1 MGEERRSEPGDA
13 DRPEKV
19 GDEEVPAEGEGGAR
33 TRRMGRISDEEGQLS
48 YGTYLRVPE
57 LLSLQTPVAD
67 PAAHDEL
74 LFITVHQA
82 FELWFK
88 EMAFE
93 LESARDRMIEG
104 ETYAPRHYLER
115 VHAIARILIEQ
126 IGVLETMSPQDFL
139 EFRSNLSPASGFQ
152 SLGFREIEFISG
164 LRNRSY
170 LNLAETGE
178 ERARLEGRLR
188 EPSLWDGFRAAMDR
202 HGLPM
207 PAGDEEA
214 RRASL
219 IKLFRDRD
227 AFGELFALSEA
238 LLTYDELFSQ
248 WRYHHILMVEREIG
262 SKTGTGGSSGASY
275 LRTTLDKRF
284 FPELWDLRS
293 YL

>member
-1 MGEERRSEPGDA
+1 MGEERRSEP
-13 DRPEKV
+13 PV
-19 GDEEVPAEGEGGAR
+19 EEQAEGRDGPG

-48 YGTYLRVPE
+48 YGSYLRVPE
-57 LLSLQTPVAD
+57 LLSLQTPIAD

-88 EMAFE
+88 EVAFE

-115 VHAIARILIEQ
+115 VHAVERILIEQ
-126 IGVLETMSPQDFL
+126 IAVLETMSPQDFL

-152 SLGFREIEFISG
+152 SLGFREIEFLSG
-164 LRNRSY
+164 QRNPAY
-170 LNLAETGE
+170 LNLAETPE
-178 ERARLEGRLR
+178 DRTRLERRLG
-188 EPSLWDGFRAAMDR
+188 EPSLWEGFCSAMEH

-207 PAGDEEA
+207 PAEDEEG

-219 IKLFRDRD
+219 LKLFRDRD
-227 AFGELFALSEA
+227 AFAELFALSEA

>member
-1 MGEERRSEPGDA
+1 MGEERRSEPGGPEPSAPAA
-13 DRPEKV
+13 DEQSERES
-19 GDEEVPAEGEGGAR
+19 GAR

-48 YGTYLRVPE
+48 YASYLRVPE
-57 LLSLQTPVAD
+57 LLSLQTPIAD

-93 LESARDRMIEG
+93 LESARDRMMEG

-115 VHAIARILIEQ
+115 VHAIERILIEQ
-126 IGVLETMSPQDFL
+126 IAVLETMSPQDFL
-139 EFRSNLSPASGFQ
+139 EFRANLSPASGFQ
-152 SLGFREIEFISG
+152 SLGFREIEFLSG
-164 LRNRSY
+164 ERNRSY
-170 LNLAETGE
+170 LNLAETPE
-178 ERARLEGRLR
+178 ERARLERRLGQ
-188 EPSLWDGFRAAMDR
+188 PSLWEGFCTAMEH

-207 PAGDEEA
+207 PSDDEEA

-219 IKLFRDRD
+219 IKMFRDRD
-227 AFGELFALSEA
+227 AFAELFALSEA

-284 FPELWDLRS
+284 FPELWGLRS
-293 YL
+293 HL

>member
-1 MGEERRSEPGDA
+1 MDEERRSGPAGPETSEPSA
-13 DRPEKV
+13 
-19 GDEEVPAEGEGGAR
+19 EEQAERGSGAR

-48 YGTYLRVPE
+48 YASYLRVPE
-57 LLSLQTPVAD
+57 LLSLQTPIAD

-88 EMAFE
+88 AMAFE

-115 VHAIARILIEQ
+115 VHAIERILIEQ

-139 EFRSNLSPASGFQ
+139 EFRSSLAPASGFQ
-152 SLGFREIEFISG
+152 SVGFREIEFLSG
-164 LRNRSY
+164 LGNRSY
-170 LNLAETGE
+170 LNLAEEPE
-178 ERARLEGRLR
+178 ERVRLERRLA
-188 EPSLWDGFRAAMDR
+188 EPSVWDGFRAAMDH

-207 PAGDEEA
+207 PEGDEEA

-219 IKLFRDRD
+219 LKLFRDRA
-227 AFGELFALSEA
+227 AFSELFALSEA

-248 WRYHHILMVEREIG
+248 WRFHHILMVEREIG

>member
-1 MGEERRSEPGDA
+1 MGEERRSEPPA
-13 DRPEKV
+13 
-19 GDEEVPAEGEGGAR
+19 EEPAEGRDGPR
-33 TRRMGRISDEEGQLS
+33 TRRMGRISDDEGQLS
-48 YGTYLRVPE
+48 YGSYLRVPE
-57 LLSLQTPVAD
+57 LLSLQTPIAD

-88 EMAFE
+88 AMAFE
-93 LESARDRMIEG
+93 LESARDRMMEG

-115 VHAIARILIEQ
+115 VHSIERILIEQ
-126 IGVLETMSPQDFL
+126 IAVLETMSPQDFL

-152 SLGFREIEFISG
+152 SLGFREIEFLSG
-164 LRNRSY
+164 MGNRAY
-170 LNLAETGE
+170 LNLAETPE
-178 ERARLEGRLR
+178 DRARLEGRLG
-188 EPSLWDGFRAAMDR
+188 EPSLWEGFCSVMGH

-207 PAGDEEA
+207 PAGDEEG
-214 RRASL
+214 RRGSL
-219 IKLFRDRD
+219 LKLFRDRD
-227 AFGELFALSEA
+227 AFAELFALSEA

>member
-1 MGEERRSEPGDA
+1 MDEERRSQP
-13 DRPEKV
+13 
-19 GDEEVPAEGEGGAR
+19 PAEERSERTDGSG

-48 YGTYLRVPE
+48 YGSYLRVPE
-57 LLSLQTPVAD
+57 LLSLQTPIAD
-67 PAAHDEL
+67 PSAHDEL

-88 EMAFE
+88 EVAFE
-93 LESARDRMIEG
+93 LESARDRMMEG

-115 VHAIARILIEQ
+115 VHAVERILIEQ
-126 IGVLETMSPQDFL
+126 IAVLETMSPQDFL

-152 SLGFREIEFISG
+152 SLGFREIEFLSG
-164 LRNRSY
+164 QRNRAY
-170 LNLAETGE
+170 LNLAETPE
-178 ERARLEGRLR
+178 DRSRLERRFG
-188 EPSLWDGFRAAMDR
+188 EPTLWEGFCSAMEH

-207 PAGDEEA
+207 PADDEEG

-219 IKLFRDRD
+219 LKLFRDRD
-227 AFGELFALSEA
+227 AFAELFALSEA

>member
-1 MGEERRSEPGDA
+1 MGEERRSEPA
-13 DRPEKV
+13 DPDWREPGAE
-19 GDEEVPAEGEGGAR
+19 GNAPAERPDGRG
-33 TRRMGRISDEEGQLS
+33 TRRMGRISDEEGELS
-48 YGTYLRVPE
+48 YASYLRVAE
-57 LLSLQTPVAD
+57 LLSLQTPIAD

-88 EMAFE
+88 EIVFE
-93 LESARDRMIEG
+93 LESARDLMLEG
-104 ETYAPRHYLER
+104 EAFRPRHYLER
-115 VHAIARILIEQ
+115 VHAIERILIEQ
-126 IGVLETMSPQDFL
+126 IAVLETMSPQDFL
-139 EFRSNLSPASGFQ
+139 EFRSNLAPASGFQ
-152 SLGFREIEFISG
+152 SLGFREIEYLSG
-164 LRNRSY
+164 LKTRSY
-170 LNLAETGE
+170 LSLAETVE
-178 ERARLEGRLR
+178 ERTRLERR
-188 EPSLWDGFRAAMDR
+188 ISEPSLWDGFRSAMER

-207 PAGDEEA
+207 PEGDEEG

-219 IKLFRDRD
+219 LKLFRDRD
-227 AFGELFALSEA
+227 AFAELFALSEA

-284 FPELWDLRS
+284 FSELWDLRS

>member
-1 MGEERRSEPGDA
+1 MGEERRSNPADA
-13 DRPEKV
+13 GSR
-19 GDEEVPAEGEGGAR
+19 GEEAEERSTAEGEASPR

-48 YGTYLRVPE
+48 YGSYLRVPE
-57 LLSLQTPVAD
+57 LLSLQTPIAD

-93 LESARDRMIEG
+93 LESARDRMMVG
-104 ETYAPRHYLER
+104 ETYAPRHYLDR
-115 VHAIARILIEQ
+115 VHAIERILIEQ
-126 IGVLETMSPQDFL
+126 IAVLETMSPQDFL

-152 SLGFREIEFISG
+152 SLGFREIEFLSG
-164 LRNRSY
+164 ERNRSY
-170 LNLAETGE
+170 LNLAERPE
-178 ERARLEGRLR
+178 ERARLERRLG
-188 EPSLWDGFRAAMDR
+188 EPSLWDGFCSAMEH

-207 PAGDEEA
+207 PSGDEEA

-219 IKLFRDRD
+219 IKMFRDRD
-227 AFGELFALSEA
+227 AFAELFALSEA

-284 FPELWDLRS
+284 FPELWGLRS

>member
-19 GDEEVPAEGEGGAR
+19 GEEKVPAKPESGAR

-48 YGTYLRVPE
+48 YASYLRVPE
-57 LLSLQTPVAD
+57 LLSLQTPIAD

-88 EMAFE
+88 EIAYE
-93 LESARDRMIEG
+93 LESARDRMLEG
-104 ETYAPRHYLER
+104 ETFATRHYLER
-115 VHAIARILIEQ
+115 VHAIERILIEQ
-126 IGVLETMSPQDFL
+126 IAVLETMSPQDFL

-152 SLGFREIEFISG
+152 SLGFREIEFLSG
-164 LRNRSY
+164 LGNRSY
-170 LNLAETGE
+170 LNLAETPE
-178 ERARLEGRLR
+178 ERANLERRLA
-188 EPSLWDGFRAAMDR
+188 EPSLWDGFRAAMEH

-207 PAGDEEA
+207 PEADEEA

-219 IKLFRDRD
+219 LKVFRDRD
-227 AFGELFALSEA
+227 AFAELFALSEA
-238 LLTYDELFSQ
+238 LLIYDELFSQ
-248 WRYHHILMVEREIG
+248 WRFHHVLMVEREIG

-284 FPELWDLRS
+284 FPELWDVRS

>member
-1 MGEERRSEPGDA
+1 MGEERRSQPPAEE
-13 DRPEKV
+13 RPERSD
-19 GDEEVPAEGEGGAR
+19 GSG

-48 YGTYLRVPE
+48 YGSYLRIPE
-57 LLSLQTPVAD
+57 LLSLQTPIAD

-88 EMAFE
+88 EVAFE

-104 ETYAPRHYLER
+104 DTYAPRHYLER
-115 VHAIARILIEQ
+115 VHAIERILIEQ
-126 IGVLETMSPQDFL
+126 IAVLETMSPQDFL

-152 SLGFREIEFISG
+152 SLGFREIEFLSG
-164 LRNRSY
+164 QRNPAY
-170 LNLAETGE
+170 LNLAETPE
-178 ERARLEGRLR
+178 DRARLERRLG
-188 EPSLWDGFRAAMDR
+188 EPSLWEGFCSAMEH

-207 PAGDEEA
+207 PGDDEEG

-219 IKLFRDRD
+219 LKLFRDRD
-227 AFGELFALSEA
+227 AFAELFALSEA

-248 WRYHHILMVEREIG
+248 WRYHHILMVVREIG

>member
-1 MGEERRSEPGDA
+1 MGEERRSEPA
-13 DRPEKV
+13 DPEWP
-19 GDEEVPAEGEGGAR
+19 EPAEEGAPEESSSGPR

-48 YGTYLRVPE
+48 YGSYLRVPE
-57 LLSLQTPVAD
+57 LLSLQTPIAD

-88 EMAFE
+88 EIAFE
-93 LESARDRMIEG
+93 LESARDGMVGG
-104 ETYAPRHYLER
+104 ETYAPRHFLER
-115 VHAIARILIEQ
+115 VHAIERILIEQ
-126 IGVLETMSPQDFL
+126 IAVLETMSPQDFL

-152 SLGFREIEFISG
+152 SLGFREIEFLSG
-164 LRNRSY
+164 QRNRAY
-170 LNLAETGE
+170 LNLAETADD
-178 ERARLEGRLR
+178 RARLERRLS
-188 EPSLWDGFRAAMDR
+188 EPSLWDGFCSAMEH

-207 PAGDEEA
+207 PADNEEG

-219 IKLFRDRD
+219 LKMFRDRD
-227 AFGELFALSEA
+227 AFAELFALSEA

>member
-1 MGEERRSEPGDA
+1 MGEERESEPGER
-13 DRPEKV
+13 DRGRQSSEK
-19 GDEEVPAEGEGGAR
+19 GSPTEGGAR

-48 YGTYLRVPE
+48 YASYLRVPE
-57 LLSLQTPVAD
+57 LLSLQTPIAD

-88 EMAFE
+88 EIAYE
-93 LESARDRMIEG
+93 LESARDRMLDG
-104 ETYAPRHYLER
+104 ETFAPRHYLER
-115 VHAIARILIEQ
+115 VHAIERILIEQ
-126 IGVLETMSPQDFL
+126 IAVLETMSPQDFL

-152 SLGFREIEFISG
+152 SLGFREIEFLSG
-164 LRNRSY
+164 LGNRSY
-170 LNLAETGE
+170 LNLAETPE
-178 ERARLEGRLR
+178 ERANLERRLA
-188 EPSLWDGFRAAMDR
+188 EPSLWDGFRAAMEH

-207 PAGDEEA
+207 PEADEEA

-219 IKLFRDRD
+219 LKVFRDRD
-227 AFGELFALSEA
+227 AFAELFALSEA
-238 LLTYDELFSQ
+238 LLIYDELFSQ
-248 WRYHHILMVEREIG
+248 WRFHHVLMVEREIG

-284 FPELWDLRS
+284 FPELWDVRS

>member
-1 MGEERRSEPGDA
+1 MGEEQHPAEEESDPGDQVETQ
-13 DRPEKV
+13 D
-19 GDEEVPAEGEGGAR
+19 AEGRG

-48 YGTYLRVPE
+48 YASYLRVPE
-57 LLSLQTPVAD
+57 LLSLQTPIAD

-88 EMAFE
+88 ELVFE
-93 LESARDRMIEG
+93 LESARDLMLEG
-104 ETYAPRHYLER
+104 EAFRPRHYLER
-115 VHAIARILIEQ
+115 VHAIERILIEQ
-126 IGVLETMSPQDFL
+126 IAVLETMSPQDFL
-139 EFRSNLSPASGFQ
+139 EFRSNLAPASGFQ
-152 SLGFREIEFISG
+152 SLGFREIEYLSG
-164 LRNRSY
+164 LKSRSY
-170 LNLAETGE
+170 LSLAETAE
-178 ERARLEGRLR
+178 ERTRLERRLA
-188 EPSLWDGFRAAMDR
+188 EPSLWDGFRSAMER

-207 PAGDEEA
+207 PADDEEG

-219 IKLFRDRD
+219 LKLFRDRD
-227 AFGELFALSEA
+227 AFAELFALSEA

-262 SKTGTGGSSGASY
+262 SKSGTGGSSGASY
-275 LRTTLDKRF
+275 LRGTLDKRF

>member
-1 MGEERRSEPGDA
+1 MGEERRSEPAEGDGGSQPA
-13 DRPEKV
+13 EK
-19 GDEEVPAEGEGGAR
+19 GSPAEGDSGAG
-33 TRRMGRISDEEGQLS
+33 TRRMGRISDEVGQLS
-48 YGTYLRVPE
+48 YGSYLRLPD
-57 LLSLQTPVAD
+57 LLSLQTPIAD

-88 EMAFE
+88 VIAYE
-93 LESARDRMIEG
+93 LESARDRMLDG
-104 ETYAPRHYLER
+104 ETFAPRHYLER
-115 VHAIARILIEQ
+115 VHAIERILIEQ
-126 IGVLETMSPQDFL
+126 IAVLETMSPQDFL

-152 SLGFREIEFISG
+152 SLGFREIEFLSG
-164 LRNRSY
+164 LGNRSY
-170 LNLAETGE
+170 LNLAETPE
-178 ERARLEGRLR
+178 ERADLERRLA
-188 EPSLWDGFRAAMDR
+188 EPSLWDGFRAAMEH

-207 PAGDEEA
+207 PEADEEA

-219 IKLFRDRD
+219 LKVFRDRD
-227 AFGELFALSEA
+227 AFAELFALSEA

-248 WRYHHILMVEREIG
+248 WRFHHVLMVEREIG

-284 FPELWDLRS
+284 FPELWDVRS